1 MGEQRM
7 VQQRFL
13 QVILLPLALGLMLPS
28 SRVRSQIKPEQ
39 PQLRSIKTAQA
50 ETEIG
55 TRRRDRSAVR
65 AQNYMAVAA
74 NPIAANV
81 GRDIL
86 KQGGTAI
93 DAAIAAQLV
102 LGLVEPSASG
112 IGGGSFLVYY
122 DRKLKQIRTY
132 DGRETA
138 PSTAK
143 PDRFLDKDR
152 KPLAFHDAVVGGKSV
167 GVPGLLRM
175 LEMVHKTQGKLPWRT
190 LFQPAIQLSQKG
202 FPISERLHQLLR
214 KEPFLPKVEPAR
226 SYFYQ
231 PNGTPKPIG
240 TLLQNRPYGEV
251 LRKISLQGAA
261 AFYQGDIAK
270 DIVATVQKAATPGD
284 LSLEDLAAYRAIER
298 KPVCGVYR
306 LYRVCGM
313 GPPSSGGLTVLQ
325 LLGMLEPFPINTLKP
340 DSVEAVHLFA
350 EAGRLAYADRG
361 LYMADADFIPVP
373 VDALINPDYLRR
385 RATLIN
391 PKQAM
396 KEAQPGNL
404 PIKQSLQWGKDTALE
419 FPSTSHLSIVDRY
432 GNAVSMTSS
441 IEDAFGSR
449 LMVRGFLLNNE
460 LTDFSFLPTTAD
472 GKPIAN
478 RVEARKR
485 PRSSMSPTLVFDR
498 TGKLVLVAGSA
509 GGSRIINFTA
519 KALIAVLDWRLDS
532 QQAVS
537 LPNFGNRNGVTELEA
552 ETPMTA
558 LKTGLEGLGHSV
570 QVSEQTSGSQVIQ
583 ITDRGLVGG
592 ADPRREGVAS
602 GQ

>member
-1 MGEQRM
+1 MGECQM
-7 VQQRFL
+7 VQPRFL
-13 QVILLPLALGLMLPS
+13 QMFLLPLALSLMLPS
-28 SRVRSQIKPEQ
+28 ARSQVKPAQ
-39 PQLRSIKTAQA
+39 PQLRSIKIAQA

-55 TRRRDRSAVR
+55 TRRSDRPAVR
-65 AQNYMAVAA
+65 TQNYMAVAA
-74 NPIAANV
+74 NPIAAQV
-81 GRDIL
+81 GSDIL
-86 KQGGTAI
+86 KKGGNAI
-93 DAAIAAQLV
+93 DAAIAVQLV

-112 IGGGSFLVYY
+112 IGGGGFLVYY
-122 DRKLKQIRTY
+122 DKSQKQIHTY

-138 PSTAK
+138 PATAK
-143 PDRFLDKDR
+143 PDRFLDKTG
-152 KPLAFHDAVVGGKSV
+152 KPLAFHTAVVGGKSV

-175 LEMVHKTQGKLPWRT
+175 LEMAHKAKGKLPWHT
-190 LFQPAIQLSQKG
+190 LFQPAIQLSQRG
-202 FPISERLHQLLR
+202 FPISPRLHQLLST
-214 KEPFLPKVEPAR
+214 EPFLPKLEPAR

-231 PNGTPKPIG
+231 ADGAPKAVGI
-240 TLLQNRPYGEV
+240 LLQNPAYGEV
-251 LRKISLQGAA
+251 LRRISRQGAI
-261 AFYQGDIAK
+261 AFYQGDVAR
-270 DIVATVQKAATPGD
+270 DIVATVQRATTPGD
-284 LSLEDLAAYRAIER
+284 LSVDDLATYRAIER

-306 LYRVCGM
+306 VYRVCGM

-325 LLGMLEPFPINTLKP
+325 LLGMLEPFPMNRLKP
-340 DSVEAVHLFA
+340 DSIESVHLFA

-373 VDALINPDYLRR
+373 VDALINPEYLRQ
-385 RATLIN
+385 RARLIQA
-391 PKQAM
+391 KRAM
-396 KEAQPGNL
+396 KDAQPGQL
-404 PIKQSLQWGKDTALE
+404 PVKQSLQWGKDTALE
-419 FPSTSHLSIVDRY
+419 FPSTSHLSIVDRE
-432 GNAVSMTSS
+432 GNAVAMTTS

-449 LMVRGFLLNNE
+449 LMVRGFLLNNQ
-460 LTDFSFLPTTAD
+460 LTDFSFLPATAD

-498 TGKLVLVAGSA
+498 AGKLVLVAGSA

-552 ETPMTA
+552 ETPMTG

-592 ADPRREGVAS
+592 ADPRREGVAV